1 MRQLKDING
10 KLRICTRCN
19 SGEPAVFKKSS
30 EWLCEKCLERRK
42 ERQATTAAMPKCH
55 KCNAPAMHGLP
66 YCNNHVPQVD
76 PVHELECRVTVLEQ
90 QLQQAQAELAS
101 YKQGVEVEMVVRE
114 HFMND
119 IRVAEMRKAQ
129 VLVVLPMDMFGQSV
143 RVLVRAIEP
152 ITMPKED
159 V

>member
-101 YKQGVEVEMVVRE
+101 YKTGVEVEGEYTTVEVAG
-114 HFMND
+114 
-119 IRVAEMRKAQ
+119 RVGVAIIPDSIPA
-129 VLVVLPMDMFGQSV
+129 VFCVGQRV
-143 RVLVRAIEP
+143 KVLVRA
-152 ITMPKED
+152 KEGGNNGIRKS
-159 V
+159 